1 MSTVLTVNRR
11 NLTALGSVTGLLT
24 VVYLLVPHPIA
35 QYGAW
40 LVIFFIWMSWFVFVG
55 IDWLSQADF

>member
-1 MSTVLTVNRR
+1 MSTVLAGNRR
-11 NLTALGSVTGLLT
+11 NLSALGSVTVLLA

-40 LVIFFIWMSWFVFVG
+40 LVVFFIWMAWFVFAGV
-55 IDWLSQADF
+55 DWLSQANV

>member
-1 MSTVLTVNRR
+1 MSPVLAVNRR
-11 NLTALGSVTGLLT
+11 NLSALGVVSGLLA
-24 VVYLLVPHPIA
+24 VVYLLVPHPVA

-40 LVIFFIWMSWFVFVG
+40 LVVFVVWMAWFVLAG

>member
-1 MSTVLTVNRR
+1 MRTVFAVNRR
-11 NLTALGSVTGLLT
+11 NLTALGSVTVLLA

-40 LVIFFIWMSWFVFVG
+40 LVVFFIWMSWFVFVG
-55 IDWLSQADF
+55 IDWLSRADF